1 MSAGDVA
8 GLIAAIAFV
17 LLVGALAVPLVKLGS
32 LIDEARI
39 TVRNLSN
46 ETTPLIAGV
55 TTTVEQTNAQLGKVD
70 VITTNVASTTTNV
83 SALTALFAA
92 TRPAPTALTA
102 PLPGPVFQR
111 RSQPSFPLRS
121 RNRHLE
127 RAILLHIRRSS
138 RAVVVPPPPPFSQP
152 IDGLRKPRRLP
163 TSEAEIVASL
173 SPVRALPRR
182 LRRTRHRTT
191 RHLGAE
197 SFFDPSSAA

>member
-55 TTTVEQTNAQLGKVD
+55 TTTVEQTNQQLGKVD

-83 SALTALFAA
+83 SALTGLFAA
-92 TRPAPTALTA
+92 TLGSPIIRVAAFTYGVRQAMTGA
-102 PLPGPVFQR
+102 RSGR
-111 RSQPSFPLRS
+111 RAGR
-121 RNRHLE
+121 
-127 RAILLHIRRSS
+127 RAR
-138 RAVVVPPPPPFSQP
+138 
-152 IDGLRKPRRLP
+152 
-163 TSEAEIVASL
+163 
-173 SPVRALPRR
+173 
-182 LRRTRHRTT
+182 
-191 RHLGAE
+191 
-197 SFFDPSSAA
+197 